1 MGANGRAGEWA
12 KGRNGDL
19 GAKRL
24 PQRFSG
30 LKDLSDS
37 TELAEVLG
45 CQAQQCPNKAI
56 SAEGGSPIRRFAHSP
71 PPGSFLLRS
80 DLAL

>member
-1 MGANGRAGEWA
+1 MGEPANGR

-37 TELAEVLG
+37 IELAEVLG

-56 SAEGGSPIRRFAHSP
+56 SADGGSPIR
-71 PPGSFLLRS
+71 LLPAPFS
-80 DLAL
+80 